1 MEGMPMKAVHRAAAV
16 LLASF
21 IVVHLGVHLTALGG
35 SSMHLAALH
44 SVQWVY
50 RNTLGELL
58 LILAIV
64 TQIATGARRLQ
75 FAETRGWAKAQA
87 VSGVYLIFFLVVH
100 TGAALYTHHI
110 YGLETNFYW
119 AAGSLH
125 YAPIKYGF
133 AIYYVSAIIAVFAHW
148 AAALHFHWPDAPGAV
163 VKALPIAGAALAV
176 AIVLA
181 FWGAFYHVEIPG
193 AVAEY
198 YQVIFGGFGIDP
210 HS

>member
-64 TQIATGARRLQ
+64 TLIATGARRLQ

-110 YGLETNFYW
+110 SGLETNFYW

-148 AAALHFHWPDAPGAV
+148 AAALHFRWPDAPGAV
-163 VKALPIAGAALAV
+163 VKALPIAGAALAL

-198 YQVIFGGFGIDP
+198 YRVIFGGFGIDP